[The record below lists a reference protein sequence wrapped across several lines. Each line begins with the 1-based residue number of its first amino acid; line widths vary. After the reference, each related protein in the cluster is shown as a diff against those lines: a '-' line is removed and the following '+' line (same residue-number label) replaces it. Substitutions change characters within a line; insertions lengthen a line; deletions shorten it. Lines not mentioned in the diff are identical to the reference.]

1 MMEKGEEMTNDERRM
16 TRSEWRKKGNVVTE
30 KGECVDGKMN
40 LQGKISK
47 IGKDY
52 FGKVPYLCP
61 RNSK

>member
-1 MMEKGEEMTNDERRM
+1 MTNERGANDEGR
-16 TRSEWRKKGNVVTE
+16 GTE

-40 LQGKISK
+40 LQGEISK

-52 FGKVPYLCP
+52 FGKVPYLCH

>member
-1 MMEKGEEMTNDERRM
+1 MTNEREANDEERVAKKGECSD
-16 TRSEWRKKGNVVTE
+16 G

-40 LQGKISK
+40 LQREISK

-52 FGKVPYLCP
+52 FGKVPYLCH